1 MDKET
6 KRRLV
11 ITLLGIVAIVAL
23 LTGISYAAFQTDLE
37 GTETNAVKTGC
48 LKVTMTDNGNVSI
61 TNAAPQKDENGLSND
76 PYTYTLTNTCTVDAT
91 YLTTINVLNGSNMD
105 NISKVK
111 VSLSGDTYVEPTI
124 ESNLPETE
132 LVDESETSVV
142 KSYVLDEGTLSV
154 GESKTFNL
162 RTWIDYDVTEITGG
176 LQNKIIVLSEALHN
190 KTIAYS
196 TKSAAYQVLKN
207 IPVLS
212 ESQYSYTT
220 IPSQT
225 GLVKVDNSGNVKY
238 YMRGNPD
245 NYIKFGTDSS
255 GTNYTWRVL
264 SSNNDG
270 SINLVYD
277 GIYKASTYANIATNL
292 NTLYTDLQKD
302 EKYIK
307 TDGTFC
313 EEKTV
318 NNTYVSTLRV
328 ENHNPS
334 STCESNNVL
343 TKIGILSADD
353 LMYAGAVT
361 GVANTSFFLKESSSY
376 YTSSHASAN
385 NVYIYT
391 AQNSLQSNVKT
402 SSLGI
407 KPVITLSKDAIIEGT
422 GTSSEP
428 FYVTGLYTE
437 EKPVDTADT
446 TAPTIVFAKV
456 DEEWSKENK
465 TIRISAKDDVQGS
478 GIAGYIVKSASTKP
492 SLTDSAWEASSAAT
506 YTTINSYA
514 NGTYYAFVKDAS
526 GNISEATKV
535 VIERVDTTAPTCT
548 IRINPNGEVTDYK
561 TLSIISTDTD
571 IDTNNYS
578 WDHTTSKE
586 DALKISENGVYTAHI
601 KDYAGNEGT
610 CSATITTITN
620 KNYAMLTTGEEFYNL
635 LSENGYA
642 PYDITSVTVLT
653 NATVDKTKA
662 ETIIDVSA
670 NQDGSVEALIVD
682 NEMMPLAESDVLYK
696 HLYIVTEKE
705 ILYANPDSSGLFV
718 YSAASINV
726 AALNTSKVKNMSD
739 MFYGCYLNGITGLN
753 TWDTSNVINMS
764 GMFADSYYDGTNFD
778 LSNFD
783 TRSVTNAEGMFCNS
797 YESEIV
803 TSSNLTTGAN
813 WTLTEADGIFTCP
826 SS

>member
-11 ITLLGIVAIVAL
+11 ITLFGIIAIVAL
-23 LTGISYAAFQTDLE
+23 LTGISFAAFQNDVT
-37 GTETNAVKTGC
+37 GTKTQSMKTGC
-48 LKVTMTDNGNVSI
+48 LKVSMTDNGNVSI
-61 TNAAPQKDENGLSND
+61 TNAAPQKDENGLQNT
-76 PYTYTLTNTCTVDAT
+76 PYTYTLTNTCTVDAS
-91 YLTTINVLNGSNMD
+91 YITTINVLNGSNMD
-105 NISKVK
+105 NVSKIK

-132 LVDESETSVV
+132 LVDESETTVV
-142 KSYVLDEGTLSV
+142 KSYVLDEGTLAV

-176 LQNKIIVLSEALHN
+176 VQNKIIVLSEAQHN

-207 IPVLS
+207 VPVLS

-220 IPSQT
+220 VPGQT

-238 YMRGNPD
+238 YMRGNPN
-245 NYIKFGTDSS
+245 NYIKFGTNSS

-264 SSNNDG
+264 SSNSDG
-270 SINLVYD
+270 SINLVYN
-277 GIYKASTYANIATNL
+277 GIYKTATYANLSTNL
-292 NTLYTDLQKD
+292 NTLYNDLKKD

-307 TDGTFC
+307 TDSTFC

-318 NNTYVSTLRV
+318 NSTYVSALRV
-328 ENHNPS
+328 PNHNPTS
-334 STCESNNVL
+334 SCESNNVL

-353 LMYAGAVT
+353 LMYAGAAT

-376 YTSSHASAN
+376 FTASHASSS
-385 NVYIYT
+385 NVYAYT
-391 AQNSLQSNVKT
+391 AANSLASTAKT

-407 KPVITLSKDAIIEGT
+407 KPVITLSKDAIIEGQ
-422 GTSSEP
+422 GTSSVP

-437 EKPVDTADT
+437 EKPVDKADT

-478 GIAGYIVKSASTKP
+478 GIAGYIIRTSSSKP

-506 YTTINSYA
+506 YTTINKYG

-526 GNISEATKV
+526 GNISEGTKV
-535 VIERVDTTAPTCT
+535 VINKVDTTAPTCT
-548 IRINPNGEVTDYK
+548 IRINPNGEKTDYK
-561 TLSIISTDTD
+561 TLSIISSNTD
-571 IDTNNYS
+571 IDINNYS

-586 DALKISENGVYTAHI
+586 DSLKVSENGVYTAHI
-601 KDYAGNEGT
+601 KDLAGNEGT
-610 CSATITTITN
+610 CSATITTIIS
-620 KNYAMLTTGEEFYNL
+620 KNYAMLTTGEEFENL
-635 LSENGYA
+635 LRKEIGENFR
-642 PYDITSVTVLT
+642 YDFGTVTVLT
-653 NATVDKTKA
+653 NTTVDKSKA
-662 ETIIDVSA
+662 EAIIDVSA
-670 NQDGSVEALIVD
+670 NKDGSVEAIIVHND
-682 NEMMPLAESDVLYK
+682 MMPLAIVGDLN
-696 HLYIVTEKE
+696 LYIVTEKE
-705 ILYANPDSSGLFV
+705 ILYANPDSSMLFAF
-718 YSAASINV
+718 SAMSIDV
-726 AALNTSKVKNMSD
+726 GALNTSKVKNMYG
-739 MFYGCYLNGITGLN
+739 MFGGVRTDYITGLD

-764 GMFADSYYDGTNFD
+764 LMFAYSYYDRTNFD

-783 TRSVTNAEGMFCNS
+783 TRSVTNAEGMFCDS
-797 YESEIV
+797 I

-813 WTLTEADGIFTCP
+813 WTLTEADGLYTCP
-826 SS
+826 TS